1 MTCGARRDGCRD
13 NGKRNEYVRKN
24 LDLKYN
30 KMKNYLKLATSAV
43 ALLMVAA
50 IVVTFEACRKENIY
64 SNEDFATISFT
75 NKYDGYEPSYTDI
88 SRAAPSSK

>member
-1 MTCGARRDGCRD
+1 M
-13 NGKRNEYVRKN
+13 
-24 LDLKYN
+24 N
-30 KMKNYLKLATSAV
+30 KKLKLATVAV

-75 NKYDGYEPSYTDI
+75 NKYDGYEPSYIDI